1 MKEQEIDK
9 LIQSNE
15 GDKLN
20 FYLSNLLSKSKEIEK
35 ENNKLGL
42 MMLLLILLFY
52 LIDNTTAN
60 SLNIGPITIKDL
72 AGIRIFIPLVFAFL
86 ILRYKVIN
94 SHKAELIKIIKK
106 ISNQHFKYDNKN
118 VDIAFIDDF
127 TRTLLPIS
135 IYEEFNKFNYKKT
148 SGCLGT
154 IIIFPLSVG
163 LLLIP
168 YVFEYLWLKELII
181 DFSEINFYGKASTII
196 TIWILIISIYYF
208 IQTMRLSIKENKKIN
223 N

>member
-15 GDKLN
+15 GDKLS

-35 ENNKLGL
+35 ENNKLGI
-42 MMLLLILLFY
+42 MMLILILLFY
-52 LIDNTTAN
+52 LIDYTSAN

-72 AGIRIFIPLVFAFL
+72 AEIRIFIPLVFAFL

-106 ISNQHFKYDNKN
+106 ISNQHFSYDNKN

-148 SGCLGT
+148 SGCIGT
-154 IIIFPLSVG
+154 IIILPLSIA
-163 LLLIP
+163 LMLIP
-168 YVFEYLWLKELII
+168 YIFEYFWLKELII
-181 DFSEINFYGKASTII
+181 DFLGMNFYGKTSTII
-196 TIWILIISIYYF
+196 TIWVLILSIYYF
-208 IQTMRLSIKENKKIN
+208 IQTMRLSIIENERN
-223 N
+223 